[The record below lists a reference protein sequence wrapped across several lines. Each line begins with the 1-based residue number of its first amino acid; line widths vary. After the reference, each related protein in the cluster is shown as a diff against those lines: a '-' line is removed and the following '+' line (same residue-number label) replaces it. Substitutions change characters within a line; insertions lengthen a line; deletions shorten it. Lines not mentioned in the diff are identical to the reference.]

1 MSNSLAIAAVT
12 ATLRNLI
19 KAGIGDEVSGATV
32 TTQPP
37 DEVKTPGNNLI
48 NIFLYQTMIDAAWR
62 NRDMPRQIKPG
73 ETGLPPLALNLFY
86 LLTAYGKNDD
96 APDLPDLTSH
106 RLLGRAMRAL
116 HDHPVLSG
124 AEIKSALSGNDLNEQ
139 IEHVRIT
146 QQPMS
151 LDDMSKLWTTFQSK
165 YRISIAYQVAVVLI
179 ESQRP
184 SITPLPVLTR
194 GEKDRGIDAQGNLLP
209 PYPTLTELVLPT
221 KTQPTAQPGDT
232 IALLGHHLNG
242 DSMIARFISSRIPDP
257 VLSNPLPP
265 VATTDFSDVKIKLP
279 DDAADPTKWVPG
291 YCTVALLITRTVD
304 GKTETRSTNELSV
317 ALAPK
322 VTIANPVSHKVSDGD
337 FTLTLNTI
345 PAVALEQRASLL
357 FAGNEVPSAARA
369 ARTDPFEFLITP
381 TAAMIGA
388 NPIRLRVDGVD
399 SMVVDYTKEPPEFLD
414 DQKVN
419 ITA

>member
-19 KAGIGDEVSGATV
+19 KAGIGNEVAGATV

-37 DEVKTPGNNLI
+37 DEVKTPGNNLL
-48 NIFLYQTMIDAAWR
+48 NIFLYQTTIDAAWR
-62 NRDMPRQIKPG
+62 NRDMPRQVKPG

-96 APDLPDLTSH
+96 EPELPDLTSH

-124 AEIKSALSGNDLNEQ
+124 AEIKIALSGNDLHDQ

-146 QQPMS
+146 QQPLS
-151 LDDMSKLWTTFQSK
+151 LDDMSKLWTTFQTR
-165 YRISIAYQVAVVLI
+165 YRISTAYQVAVVLI

-194 GEKDRGIDAQGNLLP
+194 GEKDRGVDAQGNLLP
-209 PYPTLTELVLPT
+209 PYPTLTETFLPT
-221 KTQPTAQPGDT
+221 KTQSTAQAGDT
-232 IALLGHHLNG
+232 ITLRGHHLNG
-242 DSMIARFISSRIPDP
+242 DSMIARFSSSRLPNP
-257 VLSNPLPP
+257 VLSKPLPP
-265 VATTDFSDVKIKLP
+265 VATTEFSDVKIKIP
-279 DDAADPTKWVPG
+279 DDAVDPTEWVPG
-291 YCTVALLITRTVD
+291 YYTVALLITRTIG
-304 GKTETRSTNELSV
+304 GKTETRSTNELSF

-322 VTIANPVSHKVSDGD
+322 VTIANPVDHKVSDGA
-337 FTLTLNTI
+337 FTLTVDSNPL
-345 PAVALEQRASLL
+345 VALEQRASLL
-357 FAGNEVPSAARA
+357 FAGSEVPPAARA
-369 ARTDPFEFLITP
+369 AKTDPFKFLITP
-381 TAAMIGA
+381 TTAMIGA
-388 NPIRLRVDGVD
+388 NPIRLRIDGVD
-399 SMVVDYTKEPPEFLD
+399 SMVVDYTKEPPEFLA